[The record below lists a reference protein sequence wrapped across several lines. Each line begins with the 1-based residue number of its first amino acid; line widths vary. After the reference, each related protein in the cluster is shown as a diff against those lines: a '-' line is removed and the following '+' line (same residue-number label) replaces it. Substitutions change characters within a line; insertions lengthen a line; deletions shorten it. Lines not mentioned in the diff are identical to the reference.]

1 MYLPVHFNETRPA
14 VLGEVMRAHPLATL
28 VINGAAGLLANHL
41 PLLADDS
48 LTVLRGHVARANPV
62 WREVGQGVD
71 ALAVFQ
77 AADGYVSPSFYP
89 SKAVSGQV
97 VPTWNYAVVHVHG
110 SLHAIDSRAWV
121 RELVETLTTQH
132 EAERAQPWGL
142 GDAPE
147 AYIERMLAAIVGL
160 ELRVTHIAG
169 KFKLSQNR
177 EAADRAGVRQGL
189 SATAVGDLMA
199 ASAAERGG
207 T

>member
-14 VLGEVMRAHPLATL
+14 VLREVMRAHPLATL
-28 VINGAAGLLANHL
+28 VINGADGLLANHL